1 MSTTATTHG
10 MNGTLVP
17 PDWPPLVLEEVRAL
31 LRRYPGCAEPI
42 EILSISPRP
51 FSAASVV
58 ATRGGRVFVKRHHW
72 KVRDGEGMLEEHRFL
87 EHLWTGGAEVPR
99 VLAAGSGDTAIA
111 DGEWTYEVHEIPR
124 GVDLYGDAISW
135 TPFRSVQ
142 HAQGAGK
149 ALARLHRAA
158 QGFSAPPR
166 KPRPL
171 VASFSIFGSEDASAA
186 MRRYLALRP
195 ALAHDGETRRNCD
208 QALELLAPFH
218 QELLPLLTELTP
230 LWTHNDL
237 HASNL
242 FWSDAEHSAQAT
254 AIIDFGLADRT
265 YAVHDLAH
273 TIERNIVE
281 WLTLV
286 NDPAHPE
293 AVSVHFDHLHALLN
307 GYEQVRPLSAQEAA
321 ALAPMMALCH
331 AEFAL
336 TEADYFLGVLDS
348 PEKAR
353 MATDGYLVGHAQWF
367 RSAAGSRLLDALRAR
382 TTPGNDGVREKARR

>member
-1 MSTTATTHG
+1 MSTVATMHG
-10 MNGTLVP
+10 MDGTLVR

-31 LRRYPGCAEPI
+31 LRRYPGCDEPI
-42 EILSISPRP
+42 EILSVSPRP

-58 ATRGGRVFVKRHHW
+58 ATRDGRVFVKRHH
-72 KVRDGEGMLEEHRFL
+72 KRVRDREGLLEEHHFL
-87 EHLWTGGAEVPR
+87 EHLWTRGAEVPR
-99 VLAAGSGDTAIA
+99 VLAAGSGETALTEG
-111 DGEWTYEVHEIPR
+111 DWTYEVHEISR
-124 GVDLYGDAISW
+124 GVDLYEDAISW
-135 TPFRSVQ
+135 TPFRSAQ
-142 HAQGAGK
+142 HAHAAGK
-149 ALARLHRAA
+149 ALARQHRAA
-158 QGFSAPPR
+158 LGFSAPPR

-171 VASFSIFGSEDASAA
+171 VASFSIFGTEDASAA
-186 MRRYLALRP
+186 MQHYLALRP
-195 ALAHDGETRRNCD
+195 ALAQDEQTRRNCVR
-208 QALELLAPFH
+208 ALELLAPFH
-218 QELLPLLTELTP
+218 QELLPLLSALTP

-242 FWSDAEHSAQAT
+242 FWSDASDSAHAT

-273 TIERNIVE
+273 AIERNIVE
-281 WLTLV
+281 WLMLV

-293 AVSVHFDHLHALLN
+293 TVVVHLDHLQALLD

-336 TEADYFLGVLDS
+336 AEADYFLGVLHS

-367 RSAAGSRLLDALRAR
+367 RCAGGRGLLYALRAR
-382 TTPGNDGVREKARR
+382 ARSEGVREEARP